1 MKEPDAKRLDEI
13 AGKVCIYETLPT
25 FLYELRYEEKIRTI
39 RAMDE
44 ECFDTMES
52 VLLGIYLCE
61 KPDYL
66 IGIAEIYN
74 YEEKKQK
81 ASIGYRLDDT
91 VWGKGIATRV
101 VRLLRDYLA
110 GDIGLM
116 TITAHVLQM
125 NEASARVL
133 VRNGFADKYPDLW
146 EDWGYDDLKLTDKYV
161 FKREWLEAEH
171 KEEKSGIPVTEDRL
185 PDVRVEQFVMAYLI
199 EQDRIR
205 AMLPEGYESLRPV
218 FRINTEIRD
227 DSVLY
232 VEFNTPVEA
241 GGRRGWLNIANW
253 ESTHDDI
260 SFVRNP
266 AAGDNDGTG
275 RKETVHITAPFF
287 ELTYT
292 GTGIEGG
299 CPEEKDNEGC
309 YYIGNDIEFRPAETI
324 TENKESCDCSFA
336 WKFHYGDAQGRS
348 EGRTIPAYNTP
359 QEKKY
364 AAIPLS
370 AENAAAIPCLQ
381 VLGAYIVR
389 FTRTYHHDYN
399 EQ

>member
-199 EQDRIR
+199 EQDRDR
-205 AMLPEGYESLRPV
+205 K
-218 FRINTEIRD
+218 
-227 DSVLY
+227 SV
-232 VEFNTPVEA
+232 V
-241 GGRRGWLNIANW
+241 
-253 ESTHDDI
+253 
-260 SFVRNP
+260 
-266 AAGDNDGTG
+266 
-275 RKETVHITAPFF
+275 
-287 ELTYT
+287 
-292 GTGIEGG
+292 
-299 CPEEKDNEGC
+299 
-309 YYIGNDIEFRPAETI
+309 
-324 TENKESCDCSFA
+324 
-336 WKFHYGDAQGRS
+336 
-348 EGRTIPAYNTP
+348 
-359 QEKKY
+359 
-364 AAIPLS
+364 
-370 AENAAAIPCLQ
+370 
-381 VLGAYIVR
+381 
-389 FTRTYHHDYN
+389 
-399 EQ
+399 